1 MNTVA
6 DRSSTKEKISGSHV
20 FHSAVPSEKLAVFHR
35 LDRLRCL
42 RPRRAAVRV
51 RHWSCCQSTS
61 CPYSTVIG
69 DALSVIALFVSGSI
83 SSPYEI
89 ERHRLRK
96 HTEKYSN

>member
-51 RHWSCCQSTS
+51 RHCGCCQSTS

-69 DALSVIALFVSGSI
+69 DDLSVIALFVSGSI
-83 SSPYEI
+83 SSQSESD
-89 ERHRLRK
+89 RHRLRNHK
-96 HTEKYSN
+96 E

>member
-35 LDRLRCL
+35 LGRLRCL

-51 RHWSCCQSTS
+51 RHWSCCQGTS

-69 DALSVIALFVSGSI
+69 DDLLVIALFVSGSI
-83 SSPYEI
+83 SSQSESD
-89 ERHRLRK
+89 RHRLRNHK
-96 HTEKYSN
+96 E